1 MLPTAADLRHALRS
15 YLRTPG
21 FTAVAILTLALG
33 IGGATTIFS
42 VVDGIL
48 LRPLPYAE
56 AERILKVSRVTARG
70 QDAAFSPA
78 DFLDVKHD
86 ATHLTSV
93 AGYREDIVD
102 VTGRGE
108 AIRVPGV
115 QTTAAFFDVFGAPAL
130 LGRVYS
136 ERTDRPGAVVAVI
149 SEGFWA
155 RQFGR
160 RPDVVGAQVR
170 VNGTPT
176 EIIGV
181 MPASFR
187 HPLKAD
193 VWALSPLE
201 VPVSPIPAEGGLA
214 EREVQYFG
222 AIARLA
228 PGATPG
234 DATTQLAAIG
244 DRLSEAFPDTN
255 RGESFTAHPL
265 SDSLV
270 ADVRTGLMVLLG
282 AVSCVL
288 LIACANVAGL
298 MLARGIARRRELAVR
313 ASLGAGRGR
322 LAAQL
327 LTESLLLAFV
337 GGAAGLMVAAW
348 SLDLLV
354 ALAPGS
360 LPRLDEVRLD
370 WRVAAVAFGA
380 TTLVGLLAGLAPALQ
395 SSRPNLNEDL
405 KDGGR
410 TGTSARTRLR
420 SGLVVAEV
428 AAALVLL
435 IGAGLMMTSLSRLQA
450 VDPGFRT
457 TSLVSVELP
466 LPQARYDEAAQRRFY
481 SDVLARLQVNPVTAQ
496 SAVLFPAPLRGSN
509 ASASFEVE
517 GQPVDTRSAQ
527 PLADLNSV
535 SPDYFQTTGI
545 RLMRGRTFTPQDG
558 PDQPL
563 VAIVNERLAREL
575 GTDDPIGR
583 RINLGEWFTIVGV
596 VSDARRQSLA
606 EAPKPSVYLPY
617 QQFVLP
623 FMGVMVRTDLPAAS
637 VTSVVRAVVQDIDAD
652 LPVGDTRTIEQI
664 IDEATGQPRFRT
676 SIILAFAG
684 LAVLLAAVGVYGLMS
699 FSVSQRTSEMGVRLA
714 LGATPWQVCSLVL
727 RQGVVLTVAGI
738 ACGAVIATAAAR
750 LVSGLLFETSATDP
764 IIYAGLA
771 ALLLTIAALACY
783 VPARR
788 AMRVDPMGA
797 LRAD

>member
-1 MLPTAADLRHALRS
+1 MLPTAADLRYALRS

-21 FTAVAILTLALG
+21 FTAVAVLTLALG
-33 IGGATTIFS
+33 IGGATAIFS

-48 LRPLPYAE
+48 LRPLPYAD
-56 AERILKVSRVTARG
+56 AERILKVGRVTARG

-78 DFLDVKHD
+78 DFLDVKRD
-86 ATHLTSV
+86 ATHLASV

-115 QTTAAFFDVFGAPAL
+115 QTTAAFFDVFGASAL
-130 LGRVYS
+130 VGRVYS
-136 ERTDRPGAVVAVI
+136 AATDRPGAVVAVI

-155 RQFGR
+155 RQFGG
-160 RPDVVGAQVR
+160 RPDVVGTHVR

-181 MPASFR
+181 VPAAFR

-193 VWALSPLE
+193 LWALSPLE

-214 EREVQYFG
+214 ERDVQYFG

-228 PGATPG
+228 PGDNLG
-234 DATTQLAAIG
+234 DANTQLAAIG
-244 DRLSEAFPDTN
+244 LRLGEAFPDTN
-255 RGESFTAHPL
+255 RGESFLARPL
-265 SDSLV
+265 SHSLV

-282 AVSCVL
+282 AVACVL

-327 LTESLLLAFV
+327 LTESLVLAFV
-337 GGAAGLMVAAW
+337 GGIAGVLVAAW

-354 ALAPGS
+354 ALAPAS
-360 LPRLDEVRLD
+360 LPRLDEVELD
-370 WRVAAVAFGA
+370 WRVAAVAFGV

-395 SSRPNLNEDL
+395 SSRPMLNEDL
-405 KDGGR
+405 KDGRR

-457 TSLVSVELP
+457 ANLVSVELP

-481 SDVLARLQVNPVTAQ
+481 ADVLSRLQANPTTAQ
-496 SAVLFPAPLRGSN
+496 SAVLFPTPLRGSN

-517 GQPVDTRSAQ
+517 GQSADTRSAQ
-527 PLADLNSV
+527 PLAELNSV
-535 SPDYFQTTGI
+535 SADYFQTTGI
-545 RLMRGRTFTPQDG
+545 RLVRGRTFTAQDA

-575 GTDDPIGR
+575 GAGDPLGR
-583 RINLGEWFTIVGV
+583 RINLGEWIAIVGV

-606 EAPKPSVYLPY
+606 EPPKPSVYLPY

-623 FMGVMVRTDLPAAS
+623 FMGVMVRTEYSAAS
-637 VTSVVRAVVQDIDAD
+637 VTAVVRGVVQDLDAD
-652 LPVGDTRTIEQI
+652 LPLGDTMTIEQI
-664 IDEATGQPRFRT
+664 MDEATGQPRFRT

-727 RQGVVLTVAGI
+727 RQGVMLAVAGI
-738 ACGAVIATAAAR
+738 ACGAVLALAGAR
-750 LVSGLLFETSATDP
+750 LVTGLLFETSATDP
-764 IIYAGLA
+764 IIYTGLA
-771 ALLLTIAALACY
+771 ALLLALAALACY

-788 AMRVDPMGA
+788 AMRA

>member
-1 MLPTAADLRHALRS
+1 MLPTAADLRYALRS

-21 FTAVAILTLALG
+21 FTAVAVLTLALG
-33 IGGATTIFS
+33 IGGATAIFS

-48 LRPLPYAE
+48 LRPLPYAD
-56 AERILKVSRVTARG
+56 AERILKVGRVTARG

-78 DFLDVKHD
+78 DFLDVKRD
-86 ATHLTSV
+86 ATHLASV

-115 QTTAAFFDVFGAPAL
+115 QTTAAFFDVFGASAL
-130 LGRVYS
+130 IGRVYS
-136 ERTDRPGAVVAVI
+136 AATDRPGAVVAVI

-160 RPDVVGAQVR
+160 RPDVVGTQVR

-181 MPASFR
+181 VPAAFR

-193 VWALSPLE
+193 LWALSPLE

-214 EREVQYFG
+214 DRDVQYFG

-228 PGATPG
+228 PGANLG
-234 DATTQLAAIG
+234 DANIQLAAIG
-244 DRLSEAFPDTN
+244 LRLAEAFPDTN
-255 RGESFTAHPL
+255 RGESFLARPL

-282 AVSCVL
+282 AVACVL

-327 LTESLLLAFV
+327 LTESLVLAFV
-337 GGAAGLMVAAW
+337 GGIAGVMVAAW

-354 ALAPGS
+354 ALAPAS
-360 LPRLDEVRLD
+360 LPRLDEVELD
-370 WRVAAVAFGA
+370 WRVAAVAFGV

-395 SSRPNLNEDL
+395 SSRPMLNEDL

-420 SGLVVAEV
+420 SGLVVVEV

-457 TSLVSVELP
+457 ADLVSVELP
-466 LPQARYDEAAQRRFY
+466 LPQARYDEAGQRRFY
-481 SDVLARLQVNPVTAQ
+481 ADVLSRLQANHTTAQ
-496 SAVLFPAPLRGSN
+496 SAVLFPTPLRGSN

-517 GQPVDTRSAQ
+517 GQSADTRSAQ
-527 PLADLNSV
+527 PLAELNSV
-535 SPDYFQTTGI
+535 SADYFQTTGI
-545 RLMRGRTFTPQDG
+545 RLVRGRTFTAQDG
-558 PDQPL
+558 PDQPP

-575 GTDDPIGR
+575 GAGDPLGR
-583 RINLGEWFTIVGV
+583 RINLGEWITIVGV

-623 FMGVMVRTDLPAAS
+623 FMGVMVRTELSAAS
-637 VTSVVRAVVQDIDAD
+637 VTAVVRGVVQDLDGD
-652 LPVGDTRTIEQI
+652 LPLGDTMTIEQI

-676 SIILAFAG
+676 SILLAFAG

-727 RQGVVLTVAGI
+727 RQGVMLAVAGV
-738 ACGAVIATAAAR
+738 ACGAVLALAGAR
-750 LVSGLLFETSATDP
+750 LVTGLLFDTSATDP
-764 IIYAGLA
+764 IIYTGLA

-788 AMRVDPMGA
+788 AMRVDPMRA